1 MYGIFHYE
9 VFLITGILL
18 NLIPGTDTMYI
29 VGRSISQG
37 RKAGVFSVLGIISG
51 SLIHT
56 LFVAFGLPL
65 ILLKSVFLFNTIKI
79 LGVIYLLYLG
89 IRMLLDKSNAA
100 FQATEVDKL
109 NIRKV
114 YVQGILTSLTNPK
127 VSLFFLS
134 FLPQFID
141 TKASGPIPF
150 LILGLTFTATGLLW
164 CLFVAYFSSYVT
176 KKLRGNQKIGM
187 VLNKVT
193 GIIFIGMGIKLLQIK
208 SPN

>member
-1 MYGIFHYE
+1 MYGITHYE
-9 VFLITGILL
+9 LFLITGIMM

-37 RKAGVFSVLGIISG
+37 RTAGVFSVFGIITG

-56 LFVAFGLPL
+56 LFVAFGLSI
-65 ILLKSVFLFNTIKI
+65 ILVKSVFLFNTIKI
-79 LGVIYLLYLG
+79 LGVIYLVYLG
-89 IRMLLDKSNAA
+89 IRMILDKSNAA
-100 FQATEVDKL
+100 FQALEVDKL

-141 TKASGPIPF
+141 TQTSGPIPF
-150 LILGLTFTATGLLW
+150 LILGLTFTTTGLLW

-176 KKLRGNQKIGM
+176 NKLRKNQKIGM
-187 VLNKVT
+187 VLNKIT
-193 GIIFIGMGIKLLQIK
+193 GVIFIGMGIKLLQTK
-208 SPN
+208 APN